1 MVYIK
6 VVRKLLLALV
16 LCVFLAPLARPQDYR
31 IIYELQ
37 SQYQFITVLD
47 TANGYRELIFDF
59 DGTLDSSDC
68 VQSEMKLSDPLELSM
83 PYVRHIMAALPL
95 VKNPQHILIIGLG
108 GASMQRYLYRLLPDA
123 IIETAELD
131 PAVVKVAT
139 SYFFFKEDVR
149 QIVHLGD
156 GRKFIESSKDKYD
169 IIFLDAFS
177 ATAIPYPLSTRQFLE
192 AIKDH
197 LVPGG
202 IVCAN
207 LWEFLPEYRDMLKT
221 YATVFAE
228 LHLLKCPYSG
238 GNVILVA
245 NPDKAGLT
253 AQTWTDKART
263 FEKLYPTGL
272 DLPRLI
278 ESSIADALP
287 DLSKAKVL
295 LDNK

>member
-68 VQSEMKLSDPLELSM
+68 VQSEMILSDPLELSM
-83 PYVRHIMAALPL
+83 PYVRHIMTALPL
-95 VKNPQHILIIGLG
+95 LKNPQHILIIGLG

-139 SYFFFKEDVR
+139 SYFFFKEDAR

-156 GRKFIESSKDKYD
+156 GRKFIENSKDKYD

-177 ATAIPYPLSTRQFLE
+177 ATSIPYPLSTRQFLE

-207 LWEFLPEYRDMLKT
+207 LWESLPEYRDMLKT

-228 LHLLKCPYSG
+228 LHLLNCPYSG

-253 AQTWTDKART
+253 TQSWADKART

-287 DLSKAKVL
+287 DLTKAKVL
-295 LDNK
+295 LDKK

>member
-1 MVYIK
+1 MVYMK
-6 VVRKLLLALV
+6 VMRKLLLALV

-95 VKNPQHILIIGLG
+95 VKNPRHILIIGLG

-131 PAVVKVAT
+131 PAVVEVAT

-177 ATAIPYPLSTRQFLE
+177 ATAIPYPLSTRECLE

-197 LVPGG
+197 LVSGG

-245 NPDKAGLT
+245 NPDKAGLS

-263 FEKLYPTGL
+263 FERLYQTGL
-272 DLPRLI
+272 NLPRLI